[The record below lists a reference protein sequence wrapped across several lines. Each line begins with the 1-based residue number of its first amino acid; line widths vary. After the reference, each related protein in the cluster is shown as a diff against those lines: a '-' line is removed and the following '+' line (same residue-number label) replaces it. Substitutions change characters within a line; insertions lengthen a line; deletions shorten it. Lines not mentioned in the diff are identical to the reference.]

1 MSAVLELQDVCFAW
15 KDRKVIHGAN
25 LSMGKGEALALL
37 GPNGS
42 GKTTLLKLAA
52 GMLQPQSGTILLDGQ
67 PLEALQRWQRARKIA
82 MVPQRL
88 QVPFAFTVQQVVEQ
102 ARTPH
107 TGLLGRLTETD
118 RVAIERALELTDT
131 AQFRHRILRELS
143 GGEQQRVK
151 LALGLAQ
158 SPEVLLLDEPAQSLD
173 VGWQRSLLSMI
184 ANLAQEGVAILAAVH
199 ELHLVAEF
207 FPSSVL
213 LAAGEPL
220 CGGVTQELLESQAL
234 HDAFY
239 RAPQGVGRTQAL

>member
-1 MSAVLELQDVCFAW
+1 MSALLELQDVSFAW
-15 KDRKVIHGAN
+15 KDRKVIQRAS
-25 LSMGKGEALALL
+25 LSLNKGQALALL
-37 GPNGS
+37 GPNGV

-52 GMLQPQSGTILLDGQ
+52 GLLQPQAGRVLLEGQ
-67 PLEALQRWQRARKIA
+67 PLPSLQRWQRARTIA

-88 QVPFAFTVQQVVEQ
+88 QVPFAFTVQQIMEQ

-118 RVAIERALELTDT
+118 RAAIERALELTDT
-131 AQFRHRILRELS
+131 AQFRSRILRELS

-184 ANLAQEGVAILAAVH
+184 ANLADEGVAILAAVH

-213 LAAGEPL
+213 LAPGEPVS
-220 CGGVTQELLESQAL
+220 GGVTEELLASQAL

-239 RAPQGVGRTQAL
+239 RAPQVAGRARTL